1 MRRNNDATVL
11 LTAGVT
17 LVVLGSLCSGVEVL
31 GQLALLSTG
40 SCLMFLAAAMITG
53 VAQFERVMAKT
64 LKFLEWFQRC
74 LRG

>member
-1 MRRNNDATVL
+1 MRNNDANVL

-17 LVVLGSLCSGVEVL
+17 LVVLGSLCSDVEVL
-31 GQLALLSTG
+31 GQLALLGTG
-40 SCLMFLAAAMITG
+40 SCLLFVACAMVAG
-53 VAQFERVMAKT
+53 VAVFERVMSKT

>member
-1 MRRNNDATVL
+1 MRNNDANLL
-11 LTAGVT
+11 LTAGVS
-17 LVVLGSLCSGVEVL
+17 LVVLGSLCSDVEVL

-40 SCLMFLAAAMITG
+40 SCLLFMACAMVAG
-53 VAQFERVMAKT
+53 VTVFERVMSKT